1 MTLRILSWL
10 LIAALAEPAIAAT
23 HGHGRVQIQGTILDT
38 ACAISTGDADQ
49 SIDLGTLS
57 ASDLLTNNRGPAV
70 LFTVHLVNCVLNGG
84 DVQGQD
90 HWKDVR
96 ITFDGIPDSPHR
108 FALQG
113 KGRGEALVIA
123 NESGN
128 EAQPGEAM
136 PATGITPGSMA
147 LHYRL
152 WLTPDHHALRPG
164 RFYTT
169 LRYFMEYD

>member
-1 MTLRILSWL
+1 MTQQIMSWL
-10 LIAALAEPAIAAT
+10 LIAGLVGPAAAAT
-23 HGHGRVQIQGTILDT
+23 HGHGRVQIQGSILDT
-38 ACAISTGDADQ
+38 ACAIATGDADQ
-49 SIDLGTLS
+49 GIELGTLS
-57 ASDLLTNNRGPAV
+57 ASDLLIGNRGPEV
-70 LFTVHLVNCVLNGG
+70 PFTVHLVNCVLNGS
-84 DVQGQD
+84 DVQGHD
-90 HWKDVR
+90 RWKDVR
-96 ITFDGIPDSPHR
+96 ITFDGTPDGPHR

-113 KGRGEALVIA
+113 KGKGEALVIA

-152 WLTPDHHALRPG
+152 WLTADHHALQPG